1 MIRANKPSRVFQKR
15 TIRPLYGWHSA
26 VPYACFLDT
35 VAVGTTV
42 LYPGQVATKTT
53 GEQMDFC
60 RAAAVAGNNS
70 DVPFG
75 LFNNFINGDMDE
87 LSGGTEISVW
97 VGGRD
102 AVFEILGGPTATETP
117 LDPSTVWTTLNTA
130 RGGAPIYSTTA
141 GRLTAPASG
150 GALPVAGAQF
160 EVARL
165 IEAVSNTKIVVQL
178 SLSTRTLA

>member
-35 VAVGTTV
+35 VAVSTTV
-42 LYPGQVATKTT
+42 IYPGQVAVKTT
-53 GEQMDFC
+53 GEQMDFA
-60 RAAAVAGNNS
+60 RADGVVS
-70 DVPFG
+70 FG

-102 AVFEILGGPTATETP
+102 AVFEILAGPTSTETP
-117 LDPSTVWTTLNTA
+117 LHSADTWTGTPNTT
-130 RGGAPIYSTTA
+130 RGGVAIFPSVA
-141 GRLTAPASG
+141 GRLTQT
-150 GALPVAGAQF
+150 AGT
-160 EVARL
+160 EKRVARL
-165 IEAVSNTKIVVQL
+165 IESVSNTKIVVQL
-178 SLSTRTLA
+178 DLATA